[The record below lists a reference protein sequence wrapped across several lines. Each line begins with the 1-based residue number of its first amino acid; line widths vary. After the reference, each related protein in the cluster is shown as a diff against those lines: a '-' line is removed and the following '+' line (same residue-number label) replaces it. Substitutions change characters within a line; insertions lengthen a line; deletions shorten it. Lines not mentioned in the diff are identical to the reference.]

1 MLKKLITLIMVG
13 SIAIC
18 SLTSCRM
25 PKSMDEIKTVI
36 KDEVTDY
43 PVKCGQQQIEQSP
56 QRLIVLDDNIADILI
71 ACGYAGK
78 IVGKSSECTQKE
90 MQNVKEYGSNQKPDV
105 ANINKAT
112 ADIVFVSSA
121 IEDKVYQ
128 ELKKGNKIVLKM
140 SVADSLKDFELMYTN
155 ICKIMVGNLK
165 GEDVGKEKSR
175 KVLDDLNKAE
185 SNTVVKGCFLYGL
198 DGKSAVTKD
207 MYENE
212 ILSLA
217 GVQNIAGDS
226 DLHGNLDMAK
236 IVSADKQ
243 EGFAFYLFCESGM
256 GTKILSD
263 KTLKTTNAV
272 IKSRVIEV
280 PKEYLTRQGV
290 TAVKG
295 VQYLISAIR
304 SQNDT
309 TSGADISA
317 DYGITLYDGMLYTIG
332 AEDSYVLAIQ
342 KRLDDLG
349 YLSINQT
356 GYFGE
361 STAEALKLF
370 QSNNETSRRDGVAD
384 KDTLDK
390 LFSTSAFANSR
401 KITKNTLPQSPTESA
416 TFYSVNAT

>member
-18 SLTSCRM
+18 SLTSCRV

-56 QRLIVLDDNIADILI
+56 QKLIVLDDNIADILI

-90 MQNVKEYGSNQKPDV
+90 MQNVKEYGSNQKPAV

-112 ADIVFVSSA
+112 ADIVFVSSV
-121 IEDKVYQ
+121 IDDKVYQ

-140 SVADSLKDFELMYTN
+140 STADSLDDFELMYTN
-155 ICKIMVGNLK
+155 LCKIMEGNLK
-165 GEDVGKEKSR
+165 GTDVGKEKSR

-226 DLHGNLDMAK
+226 DLNGNLDMTK
-236 IVSADKQ
+236 ILSADKQ

-272 IKSRVIEV
+272 IKNRVIEV

-309 TSGADISA
+309 ASGADISA